1 MSPCHPIPVNVG
13 LVNKNRNLNHMLIW
27 IEWLDS
33 NLSNPHIK
41 GDTRCR
47 GMKTGLCNHMTQQQF
62 TSASNDAVQDQ
73 SPSANGGKFGL
84 TVSAAARITKMLA
97 DEPDGSFFRV
107 AVLGGGCSGFQ
118 YDFSIDATKQP
129 DDCVF
134 TAHDVEI
141 VIDSMSLELVDTA
154 ELDYKQ
160 DLMGSYFAV
169 NNPNATASCGCGT
182 SFSV

>member
-1 MSPCHPIPVNVG
+1 
-13 LVNKNRNLNHMLIW
+13 
-27 IEWLDS
+27 
-33 NLSNPHIK
+33 
-41 GDTRCR
+41 
-47 GMKTGLCNHMTQQQF
+47 MTQQKD
-62 TSASNDAVQDQ
+62 TSASTDSGKDQTSVTND
-73 SPSANGGKFGL
+73 GKFGL
-84 TVSAAARITKMLA
+84 TASAAARITKMLA

-118 YDFSIDATKQP
+118 YDFSIDLTKQP

-141 VIDSMSLELVDTA
+141 VIDAMSLELVDTA

>member
-1 MSPCHPIPVNVG
+1 
-13 LVNKNRNLNHMLIW
+13 
-27 IEWLDS
+27 
-33 NLSNPHIK
+33 
-41 GDTRCR
+41 
-47 GMKTGLCNHMTQQQF
+47 MTQQQG
-62 TSASNDAVQDQ
+62 TSASKDVVQDQ
-73 SPSANGGKFGL
+73 APVANGGNFGL

-97 DEPDGSFFRV
+97 NEPDGSFFRV

-118 YDFSIDATKQP
+118 YDFSIDVTKQP
-129 DDCVF
+129 DDCIF
-134 TAHDVEI
+134 SAHDVEI
-141 VIDSMSLELVDTA
+141 VIDAMSLELVDAA

>member
-1 MSPCHPIPVNVG
+1 
-13 LVNKNRNLNHMLIW
+13 
-27 IEWLDS
+27 
-33 NLSNPHIK
+33 
-41 GDTRCR
+41 
-47 GMKTGLCNHMTQQQF
+47 MTHRQVTP
-62 TSASNDAVQDQ
+62 TSKEAEQDQ
-73 SPSANGGKFGL
+73 TPVANGGKFGL

-118 YDFSIDATKQP
+118 YDFSIDVTKQP
-129 DDCVF
+129 EDCVF

-141 VIDSMSLELVDTA
+141 VIDAMSLELVEMA

>member
-1 MSPCHPIPVNVG
+1 MVNQQAKTSVKG
-13 LVNKNRNLNHMLIW
+13 VTL
-27 IEWLDS
+27 ETAS
-33 NLSNPHIK
+33 APH
-41 GDTRCR
+41 G
-47 GMKTGLCNHMTQQQF
+47 
-62 TSASNDAVQDQ
+62 S
-73 SPSANGGKFGL
+73 KFGL
-84 TVSAAARITKMLA
+84 TGSAAERIKAMLL

-118 YDFSIDATKQP
+118 YNFSIDGTKQA

-134 TAHDVEI
+134 VSHGVEV
-141 VIDSMSLELVDTA
+141 VIDEMSLELIDTS

>member
-1 MSPCHPIPVNVG
+1 MSKRNNVQKEVVSSQEQPKGMFG
-13 LVNKNRNLNHMLIW
+13 LSEAAAVRITQL
-27 IEWLDS
+27 LDS
-33 NLSNPHIK
+33 
-41 GDTRCR
+41 
-47 GMKTGLCNHMTQQQF
+47 
-62 TSASNDAVQDQ
+62 
-73 SPSANGGKFGL
+73 
-84 TVSAAARITKMLA
+84 
-97 DEPDGSFFRV
+97 EPAGSFFRV

-118 YDFSIDATKQP
+118 YDFSIDTARQP

-134 TAHDVEI
+134 VAHDVEV

-169 NNPNATASCGCGT
+169 SNPNATASCGCGT

>member
-1 MSPCHPIPVNVG
+1 
-13 LVNKNRNLNHMLIW
+13 
-27 IEWLDS
+27 
-33 NLSNPHIK
+33 
-41 GDTRCR
+41 
-47 GMKTGLCNHMTQQQF
+47 MTQQKF
-62 TSASNDAVQDQ
+62 TSASKDAVEDQ
-73 SPSANGGKFGL
+73 APLANGGRFGL
-84 TVSAAARITKMLA
+84 TVSAAARIAKILA
-97 DEPDGSFFRV
+97 NEPDGSFFRV

-118 YDFSIDATKQP
+118 YDFSIDVAKQP

-134 TAHDVEI
+134 TAHDVNI
-141 VIDSMSLELVDTA
+141 VIDAMSLELIDTA

>member
-1 MSPCHPIPVNVG
+1 
-13 LVNKNRNLNHMLIW
+13 
-27 IEWLDS
+27 
-33 NLSNPHIK
+33 
-41 GDTRCR
+41 
-47 GMKTGLCNHMTQQQF
+47 MTQQQIK
-62 TSASNDAVQDQ
+62 TSSKDAAQDQ
-73 SPSANGGKFGL
+73 APVANGGKFGL

-97 DEPDGSFFRV
+97 DESEGSFFRV

-118 YDFSIDATKQP
+118 YEFSIDVAKQP

-134 TAHDVEI
+134 TSHDVEI
-141 VIDSMSLELVDTA
+141 VIDAMSLELVDTA

>member
-1 MSPCHPIPVNVG
+1 
-13 LVNKNRNLNHMLIW
+13 
-27 IEWLDS
+27 
-33 NLSNPHIK
+33 
-41 GDTRCR
+41 
-47 GMKTGLCNHMTQQQF
+47 MTQQDI
-62 TSASNDAVQDQ
+62 TAASKDATQEQ
-73 SPSANGGKFGL
+73 APIANSGKFGL
-84 TVSAAARITKMLA
+84 TVSAAAQITKLLV

-118 YDFSIDATKQP
+118 YDFSIDVTKQP
-129 DDCVF
+129 GDRVF
-134 TAHDVEI
+134 TEHDVEI
-141 VIDSMSLELVDTA
+141 VIDALSLELVDTA

>member
-1 MSPCHPIPVNVG
+1 
-13 LVNKNRNLNHMLIW
+13 
-27 IEWLDS
+27 
-33 NLSNPHIK
+33 
-41 GDTRCR
+41 
-47 GMKTGLCNHMTQQQF
+47 MTQQKV
-62 TSASNDAVQDQ
+62 TSASKDAVENQA
-73 SPSANGGKFGL
+73 PLTNGGRFGL
-84 TVSAAARITKMLA
+84 TVSAAARIAKMLA

-118 YDFSIDATKQP
+118 YDFSIDVTKQP

-141 VIDSMSLELVDTA
+141 VIDAMSLELIDKA

-160 DLMGSYFAV
+160 DLMGSYFAI